1 MINRIGEATK
11 KILVVD
17 DDELVGIA
25 IKEELGI
32 EGYEVEYCLSGQEAI
47 EIVKSKSFDLIII
60 DLVMPET
67 DGIETCRAIKKEHP
81 DINLICMTGHFD
93 GLEVVRRYD
102 FLKGGGRVDHLYKPF
117 KEGELKKLVKWYLF
131 YETA

>member
-1 MINRIGEATK
+1 MINRVGNAMK

-32 EGYEVEYCLSGQEAI
+32 EDYEVDYCLSGQEAI
-47 EIVKSKSFDLIII
+47 KNVKTESYDLIII
-60 DLVMPET
+60 DLVMPEM
-67 DGIETCRAIKKEHP
+67 DGVETCKTIKKEYP

-93 GLEVVRRYD
+93 GLEIIRRCD
-102 FLKGGGRVDHLYKPF
+102 FLKGGGRADHLYKPF

-131 YETA
+131 YEST